1 MNYIILDLEWN
12 QSGTPE
18 ESVKELTFE
27 IVEIGAVKLNND
39 RVMVDEFSRLV
50 KPQVY
55 SKMHHI
61 TRKLIHL
68 RMEELEKGKPFA
80 DVSAE
85 FKEWCGRDYM
95 FGTWGPLDLSEYQN
109 NLRYFGLKALSDGPI
124 AFFDVQK
131 LFSIQYEDGKSRKSL
146 EYAVDFLKIEKDIPF
161 HRAFSDAYYTAK
173 VFAKINEDLAM
184 SHISYDTY
192 RAPKDEDHEIWV
204 DFDKYSKFISRGF
217 ETKQQLLSN
226 KKVMSTKC
234 YKCGGATFKRI
245 KWFSPNHKNYYY
257 VGFCP
262 RHGYVKSK
270 VRVRKDCHELYF
282 CVKTMKK
289 IDRDTFRT
297 LAEKYTKYKENKK
310 KALKKAKEK

>member
-1 MNYIILDLEWN
+1 MKYIILDLEWN
-12 QSGTPE
+12 QSGIPE
-18 ESVKELTFE
+18 ESVKDLTFE
-27 IVEIGAVKLNND
+27 IVEVGAVKLNED
-39 RVMVDEFSRLV
+39 RVMIDEFSCLV

-68 RMEELEKGKPFA
+68 RMEELERGQPFTK
-80 DVSAE
+80 VAE
-85 FKEWCGRDYM
+85 DFLNWCGKDYM
-95 FGTWGPLDLSEYQN
+95 FGTWGPLDLSELQN
-109 NLRYFGLKALSDGPI
+109 NLRYYDMKPLSNGPI

-131 LFSIQYEDGKSRKSL
+131 LFSIAFEDGKSRKSL

-173 VFAKINEDLAM
+173 VFARIDEKLAN
-184 SHISYDTY
+184 SHVSYDTF
-192 RAPKDEDHEIWV
+192 RAPKDEDHEVWV

-217 ETKQQLLSN
+217 ETKQELLYN
-226 KKVMSTKC
+226 KRVMNTKC
-234 YKCGGATFKRI
+234 YKCGRSTFKRI
-245 KWFSPNHKNYYY
+245 RWFSPNHKNYYY

-270 VRVRKDCHELYF
+270 VRVRKDCNDLFY

-289 IDRDTFRT
+289 IDKETFRT
-297 LAEKYTKYKENKK
+297 LHEKYVKYKDNKK
-310 KALKKAKEK
+310 KQIAKAKGK